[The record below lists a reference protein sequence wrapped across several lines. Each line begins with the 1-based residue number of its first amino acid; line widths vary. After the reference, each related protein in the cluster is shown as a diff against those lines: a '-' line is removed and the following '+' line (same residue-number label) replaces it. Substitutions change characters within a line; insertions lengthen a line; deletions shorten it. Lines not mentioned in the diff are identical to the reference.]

1 MQTFP
6 IAAAGLRP
14 LWVLL
19 PAVLVML
26 AVSALLVLSV
36 RGSRSA
42 RFELGADGLRLR
54 GDLYGRLIP
63 RAELRVSEARR
74 VTPSD
79 TGLRASTRTLGT
91 GLPGY
96 RAGWFRLEN
105 GEKALLYVTDE
116 ARTVYVPTSAGYSV
130 LLSPADPEAF
140 LAALRLLND
149 PAPPSSRVVFPHE
162 P

>member
-6 IAAAGLRP
+6 IAAAGMRP

-19 PAVLVML
+19 PAALVML
-26 AVSALLVLSV
+26 AVTALLIISLL
-36 RGSRSA
+36 GSWRA
-42 RFELGADGLRLR
+42 TFALDTDGLRLR

-63 RAELRVSEARR
+63 RQQLRIDEARR

-79 TGLRASTRTLGT
+79 EALRPRARTMGT

-96 RAGWFRLEN
+96 RAGWFRLAN
-105 GEKALLYVTDE
+105 GERALLYLTDE
-116 ARTVYVPTSAGYSV
+116 ARAVYVPTTAGYSV

-140 LAALRLLND
+140 LTALRSL
-149 PAPPSSRVVFPHE
+149 AR
-162 P
+162 